1 MTIHWRAF
9 SMRIVLSFVS
19 VLFFLALS
27 AALSIAA
34 DDRRALVIGNANYPD
49 ADAPLGE
56 PINDA
61 RDVAGELGRD
71 GFVVTVKENLNREEM
86 RRALDDFYGSV
97 KQGSVALIFF
107 SGYGLQSG

>member
-27 AALSIAA
+27 AAPSIAA
-34 DDRRALVIGNANYPD
+34 DHGRALVIGNANYPD

-71 GFVVTVKENLNREEM
+71 GFVVTERVAGR
-86 RRALDDFYGSV
+86 GSTSLV
-97 KQGSVALIFF
+97 RKDGMARGCLK
-107 SGYGLQSG
+107 